1 METNQTEEQLKLIH
15 KQHKKTE
22 RVFPRIM
29 YGYDMTNKGSSKP
42 SIYTQ
47 IKHTVSFSALIH
59 KYIIKSVSIQP
70 RTTKNTHVPPSK
82 SKIKQSCRAT
92 NNIHANILQSHS
104 SSAQF
109 SKKRTKYRTHMTKP

>member
-22 RVFPRIM
+22 HVFPRIM

-59 KYIIKSVSIQP
+59 KHIIKSVSIQP

-82 SKIKQSCRAT
+82 SKINSPAEPLITYMQIYCSPIPVQPKLARKEQ
-92 NNIHANILQSHS
+92 NIEPI
-104 SSAQF
+104 
-109 SKKRTKYRTHMTKP
+109 